1 MDSKTKD
8 PFKKETFLVKI
19 VMKVGR
25 LVSWILESY
34 FIRLINRVSKIL
46 LLNGDSLKVC
56 TVSITNSIKLS
67 IVNFY

>member
-1 MDSKTKD
+1 
-8 PFKKETFLVKI
+8 
-19 VMKVGR
+19 MKVGR